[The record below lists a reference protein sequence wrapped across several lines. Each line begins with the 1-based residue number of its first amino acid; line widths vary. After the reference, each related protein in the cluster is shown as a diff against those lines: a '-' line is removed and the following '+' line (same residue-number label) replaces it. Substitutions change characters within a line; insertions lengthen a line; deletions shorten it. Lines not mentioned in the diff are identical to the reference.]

1 MISYFKTY
9 ELLWYRFLRRR
20 ECEQKSWREN
30 AINIPSQCFRSRAL
44 AYNWPPPIQCPK
56 ERESAAKKDMVE
68 MLIIDVEGREL
79 EEAGRC
85 SSWLAFYCAWVTLHH
100 FVKRGKRL
108 KEEWRRKC
116 NKLTKPWWQAHLLP
130 PLLTTCLWSSTRSG
144 WISKR
149 NIFEKYPWLM
159 LKKVSRKKPITVLH
173 D

>member
-68 MLIIDVEGREL
+68 MLIIGVEGREL

-85 SSWLAFYCAWVTLHH
+85 SSWLAFYCVRFTLPR
-100 FVKRGKRL
+100 FLERWKRL
-108 KEEWRRKC
+108 KVGWRRKC
-116 NKLTKPWWQAHLLP
+116 NKLTKPWSQAHLRSLLP
-130 PLLTTCLWSSTRSG
+130 IQCPWSPTRSG

-149 NIFEKYPWLM
+149 NIFEKYP
-159 LKKVSRKKPITVLH
+159 
-173 D
+173 